1 MDATERIKEEDSPQA
16 TIRVEDLWFPD
27 HNLVLQA
34 GNRLFRVSGGLLAA
48 RSPVFRDMLS
58 IPQPDS
64 QPLIDAIFDSAFFER
79 PPALTTFHIVAGV
92 LRLATKYDV
101 EYLQHRALLHLSAA
115 LPRSLEEYDLRTP
128 AGPFASR
135 HSEFSLLILAADLGL
150 TWALPMAMYLASCFP
165 VKAIIDGIPF
175 AGSDTQLPLPLQR
188 TLLIGR
194 STLAIAQNNDIIRCL
209 RGVNPLGVMNAAVWS
224 TLAPLLCAPCYLAA
238 EDEHRRAR
246 QKIWGALPAVFGLE
260 LEAWGAPQ
268 T

>member
-1 MDATERIKEEDSPQA
+1 M
-16 TIRVEDLWFPD
+16 
-27 HNLVLQA
+27 
-34 GNRLFRVSGGLLAA
+34 
-48 RSPVFRDMLS
+48 
-58 IPQPDS
+58 
-64 QPLIDAIFDSAFFER
+64 
-79 PPALTTFHIVAGV
+79 
-92 LRLATKYDV
+92 

-209 RGVNPLGVMNAAVWS
+209 RVLPSDGCLSREACQSKSRQAHDAFTGIKGVNPLGVMNAAVWS